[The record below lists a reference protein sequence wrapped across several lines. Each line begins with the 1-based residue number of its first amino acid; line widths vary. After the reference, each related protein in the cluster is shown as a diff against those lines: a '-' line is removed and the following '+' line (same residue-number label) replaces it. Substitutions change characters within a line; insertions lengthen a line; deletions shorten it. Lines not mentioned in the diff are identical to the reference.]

1 MRSLSPATIATHL
14 FTLLSASALSP
25 YAIAADFG
33 WEQIA
38 DVPGST
44 SNATALS
51 ADGSVVVGTISTP
64 DPMGN
69 PMATVT
75 SGFRWTSASGLTSAV
90 AAPFGWTSMSV
101 TDVNSDGSVYVGA
114 LFGGSPTQAYRT
126 SITAGTQDLLGF
138 LPGGTFSRATGV
150 SGDGNVVA
158 GWGTSTNGNRAFRWT
173 YDPVALSG
181 IMVELGTSN
190 GRDAFANAISRDG
203 RVIVG
208 ALQDSSFRGE
218 AAYWIEN
225 DAPVT
230 LGYLPGGDQSTAN
243 AVNSDG
249 SVIVG
254 EAVRAG
260 GGVSAFRWTAASGM
274 VDLGRLGLFNS
285 EAVAVSDDGNVVVG
299 RTGRMD
305 GSSSGFRWTEAN
317 GMITV
322 DDWLRQSGVALSED
336 VTSVANAVSADG
348 TVIVGM
354 LRNSKAYIAR
364 GAAADPSDPSD
375 PSEPSVP
382 GHSAGIIAVEDYMRS
397 FNGLPRHILVPQQV
411 ADLAMNGANSSP
423 LFHRLSAGQRSI
435 WATGDI
441 GAVRNEFGTGPT
453 ATGEIGLAYA
463 PTDDVT
469 LRLALGTSYSK
480 ADLDLGGFSRV
491 QGSYV
496 LPEASLALAPS
507 VYATLT
513 GFASIGDLSMRRA
526 YLNGTGTDISEGE
539 ADTRTLGFRAR
550 LDWLDAFEVQSVAFT
565 PYGSFTHLTTKT
577 DGYAET
583 GGSFPA
589 RFDETKG
596 TSNTLRFGVDA
607 RRDLSS
613 SVSLVGRGEI
623 AHRFEDQAP
632 NTRGEILGFSGFDLA
647 GAPIEQTWL
656 RGAIGVQTKSGP
668 LEGQLML
675 NASSQG
681 EGSYWLSASTRIIF

>member
-1 MRSLSPATIATHL
+1 M
-14 FTLLSASALSP
+14 
-25 YAIAADFG
+25 G
-33 WEQIA
+33 
-38 DVPGST
+38 
-44 SNATALS
+44 
-51 ADGSVVVGTISTP
+51 
-64 DPMGN
+64 DPM
-69 PMATVT
+69 AAVT

-90 AAPFGWTSMSV
+90 AAPFGWTSMLV
-101 TDVNSDGSVYVGA
+101 TDVSADGSVYVGT

-126 SITAGTQDLLGF
+126 SVTAGTQDLLGF
-138 LPGGTFSRATGV
+138 LPGGAFSRAAGV

-173 YDPVALSG
+173 YDPVTLSG

-190 GRDAFANAISRDG
+190 GRDAVAKRISRDG

-208 ALQDSSFRGE
+208 GLLDPSFRSE

-260 GGVSAFRWTAASGM
+260 GVSAFRWTAASGM
-274 VDLGRLGLFNS
+274 VDLGRLGRFNS
-285 EAVAVSDDGNVVVG
+285 EAIAVSDDGNIVVG
-299 RTGRMD
+299 RTGRLG

-322 DDWLRQSGVALSED
+322 DDWLRQSGVTLSED

-354 LRNSKAYIAR
+354 LRNSKTYIAR
-364 GAAADPSDPSD
+364 GAATDPSDSSD
-375 PSEPSVP
+375 PTVP
-382 GHSAGIIAVEDYMRS
+382 GHSAGIIAVEDYMQS

-441 GAVRNEFGTGPT
+441 GAVRNDFGTGPT
-453 ATGEIGLAYA
+453 ATGEIGFAYA

-480 ADLDLGGFSRV
+480 GDLDLGGFSRV

-550 LDWLDAFEVQSVAFT
+550 LDWLDSFEVQSVAFT
-565 PYGSFTHLTTKT
+565 PYASFTHLATKT

-596 TSNTLRFGVDA
+596 ASNTLRFGTDA
-607 RRDLSS
+607 RHDLTSA
-613 SVSLVGRGEI
+613 VSLVGRGEI

-632 NTRGEILGFSGFDLA
+632 NTRGQILGFSGFDLA

-681 EGSYWLSASTRIIF
+681 EGSYWLSASTRIVF